1 MIDLAAYAG
10 LFAAAFIAAT
20 IFPMQSEAIL
30 VGLMLTGKYS
40 VPGLIAVA
48 SIGNTLGS
56 AVNWLLGRGIERFR
70 GSRWFPATPAQLERA
85 ERWYRKYGKWSLLL
99 AWLPV
104 GGDAITVI
112 AGVLKEP
119 LWSFLLLVFIGK
131 LARYLALAFATAGV
145 MA

>member
-1 MIDLAAYAG
+1 MLDLAAYAG
-10 LFAAAFIAAT
+10 LFSAAFIAAT

>member
-30 VGLMLTGKYS
+30 VGLILTGDYS
-40 VPGLIAVA
+40 LWGLVAVA
-48 SIGNTLGS
+48 SVGNTLGS
-56 AVNWLLGRGIERFR
+56 GVNWLLGRGIERFR
-70 GSRWFPATPAQLERA
+70 ESRWFPATPQQLEKA
-85 ERWYRKYGKWSLLL
+85 TRWYGKYGKWSLLF

-104 GGDAITVI
+104 GGDALTIV

-119 LWSFLLLVFIGK
+119 LWRFLLLVFIGK
-131 LARYLALAFATAGV
+131 LARYLALVGATIGLI
-145 MA
+145 